1 MQAPGCPTAP
11 GLVTYQASGTVSV
24 DNVLWRNLGCTV
36 SPETFPV
43 SPATATGDSN
53 AQGGY

>member
-1 MQAPGCPTAP
+1 MHRFIGGEAT
-11 GLVTYQASGTVSV
+11 GTVNV
-24 DNVLWRNLGCTV
+24 DNILWRNPGCTV

>member
-1 MQAPGCPTAP
+1 MHRFIGGEAT
-11 GLVTYQASGTVSV
+11 GTVNV
-24 DNVLWRNLGCTV
+24 DNILWRNPGCTV

-43 SPATATGDSN
+43 SPAIATGDSN